1 MVNLSNLKQKEIRKE
16 ITIDI
21 NGELQEINIFN
32 PSAEYRVGLKEKIN
46 ELMGQNLEGMALV
59 EEIFTDVIS
68 EVTNIVINED
78 VIEVLNRPTADM
90 LVVMQEVYDIIN
102 EISIECMMDSY
113 QQLCQIEMVSYS
125 KMNLLKAQKIE
136 LLEKKN
142 KELEKEINEITNES
156 VSNGGNEL
164 I

>member
-1 MVNLSNLKQKEIRKE
+1 MVNLSDLKQNEIRKE

-32 PSAEYRVGLKEKIN
+32 PSVEYRTELKEKIKK
-46 ELMGQNLEGMALV
+46 LMEQNLEGIALI

-68 EVTNIVINED
+68 EVTNIIINED

-113 QQLCQIEMVSYS
+113 QQLCQLETVSYT
-125 KMNLLKAQKIE
+125 KMNLLKAQKVE

-142 KELEKEINEITNES
+142 KELEKEIKEIANEI
-156 VSNGGNEL
+156 VSNDNNEL
-164 I
+164 N

>member
-1 MVNLSNLKQKEIRKE
+1 MINLSDLKQKEIRKE

-32 PSAEYRVGLKEKIN
+32 PSVEYRTELKEKIKK
-46 ELMGQNLEGMALV
+46 LMEQNLEGIALV

-68 EVTNIVINED
+68 EITNIVVDED

-90 LVVMQEVYDIIN
+90 LIVMQEVYDIIN

-125 KMNLLKAQKIE
+125 KMNLFKAQKIE

-142 KELEKEINEITNES
+142 KELEKEIKEIANET
-156 VSNGGNEL
+156 VSNDNDEL
-164 I
+164 N